1 MGAGAATVVA
11 LTKRQSK
18 AESWTSSLY
27 LPECRA
33 LKSDTPS
40 TLKDDGLAVYHE
52 LLVAILQGRLDNP
65 WIPTGPV
72 VAALGDQADAVA
84 VALQPQQPV
93 AVVFD
98 LVQPVRGVGDGGG
111 SGRKAKVE
119 GAGHGA
125 KIGN

>member
-18 AESWTSSLY
+18 AESWPSSLY

-52 LLVAILQGRLDNP
+52 LLVAILQGHLDDP

-72 VAALGDQADAVA
+72 VAALGDRRTRSPSRSRCWAWCEDRKLLAKCES
-84 VALQPQQPV
+84 
-93 AVVFD
+93 
-98 LVQPVRGVGDGGG
+98 VRNGPAESVL
-111 SGRKAKVE
+111 
-119 GAGHGA
+119 
-125 KIGN
+125 